1 MVHSRIIITT
11 ALAAV
16 VALGVTEAP
25 AESGT
30 SRAQNHFLSQHQ
42 AFVVVNQPGKGIC
55 HVEQAHNNSLSNLAL
70 RFDGT
75 TPIIVAPY
83 ERGLEGSIRY
93 WVDDTP
99 KHLIPNV
106 KIPAGDT
113 FALAT
118 DMVDLMKAGRI
129 LYVQATPIGKPT
141 RIQKFSLMGFTA
153 ATHALA
159 NPKCRN
165 DRATPAP
172 LNLEIKLTRNSSG
185 AAVVSGHTVL
195 PDGMTLRISLHTE
208 INGYYAQDTVRVHS
222 GFYESAAFTDRG
234 RTLPSG
240 RYTVSISSPLMY
252 LQPLRVQ
259 RALGASGNAI
269 PDGIRQRSSYHDSY
283 TVSHSVSRRL
293 N

>member
-1 MVHSRIIITT
+1 MTT

-16 VALGVTEAP
+16 VALGVTDAP
-25 AESGT
+25 AENGT
-30 SRAQNHFLSQHQ
+30 SQAQNRTLSQHQ
-42 AFVVVNQPGKGIC
+42 AFVVVKQPGKGIC
-55 HVEQAHNNSLSNLAL
+55 RIEQAHSNSPSNLAL

-75 TPIIVAPY
+75 TLIIVAPY

-93 WVDDTP
+93 WIDNTP
-99 KHLIPNV
+99 KHVIPKAN
-106 KIPAGDT
+106 IRAGNT
-113 FALAT
+113 FALAS
-118 DMVDLMKAGRI
+118 DVIDLMKTGRT
-129 LYVQATPIGKPT
+129 LYVQTTPRGKPPRT
-141 RIQKFSLMGFTA
+141 EKFSLMGFTA
-153 ATHALA
+153 ATRALA
-159 NPKCRN
+159 SSKCH
-165 DRATPAP
+165 DGKTTPAP
-172 LNLEIKLTRNSSG
+172 TNLEVKLTRNSSG
-185 AAVVSGHTVL
+185 AAVVSGRTVL

-259 RALGASGNAI
+259 RALGGSGNAI
-269 PDGIRQRSSYHDSY
+269 PDGIRQRSSYDESY
-283 TVSHSVSRRL
+283 TVSHSVSRQL

>member
-1 MVHSRIIITT
+1 MATT
-11 ALAAV
+11 LAAAVASGMTEALA
-16 VALGVTEAP
+16 EK
-25 AESGT
+25 SGT
-30 SRAQNHFLSQHQ
+30 SQAQNHILSQHQ
-42 AFVVVNQPGKGIC
+42 AFIVVKQPGKGIC
-55 HVEQAHNNSLSNLAL
+55 RIEQTHNNSPSNLAL
-70 RFDGT
+70 RFDGI
-75 TPIIVAPY
+75 TPMIVAPH
-83 ERGLEGSIRY
+83 ERGLEGAIRY
-93 WVDDTP
+93 WVDNAP
-99 KHLIPNV
+99 KHLILNA
-106 KIPAGDT
+106 KIRAGGT

-118 DMVDLMKAGRI
+118 DVIGLMKAGRT
-129 LYVQATPIGKPT
+129 LYVQATPSGKPT

-165 DRATPAP
+165 GRATAAP
-172 LNLEIKLTRNSSG
+172 PNLEVKLTRNSNG
-185 AAVVSGHTVL
+185 AAVVSGRTVL

-234 RTLPSG
+234 RALPSG

-269 PDGIRQRSSYHDSY
+269 PDGIRQKSSYHDSY
-283 TVSHSVSRRL
+283 TVSHSVSRQL